1 LYNFSGVGVVRRA
14 LAQGNADG
22 VEALVF
28 SGLERFVDI
37 VQPVE
42 GILVQ
47 GLIARQTDTKAHSQ
61 LWRLRMT
68 A

>member
-1 LYNFSGVGVVRRA
+1 LYNFFGVGVVRRTPV
-14 LAQGNADG
+14 QDNANG

-28 SGLERFVDI
+28 SGLERFVGI

-47 GLIARQTDTKAHSQ
+47 GLIVRQTDTKAHSQ
-61 LWRLRMT
+61 LWHLRMT